1 MQQEPLEIA
10 EPLIHRDNPFKT
22 ISTQHGPLHHD
33 PSGLHRVCSG
43 DSSGADPGSVPALRR
58 DSGHDV
64 DADLLDEE
72 LRRLSFEHHSAVQP
86 SAPGQRI
93 SEYENAMTPP
103 TPKKALGFKVIKRS
117 ESPPG
122 GVQLEDFPN
131 GASYNILHYYHIF

>member
-1 MQQEPLEIA
+1 MQQESLEHTK
-10 EPLIHRDNPFKT
+10 PLIQRDNPSKPA
-22 ISTQHGPLHHD
+22 SSQHGPLHHV
-33 PSGLHRVCSG
+33 PTGLRRVYSG
-43 DSSGADPGSVPALRR
+43 DSSGVDTGSAPALHQ

-72 LRRLSFEHHSAVQP
+72 LRRLSLGHYSTVQP

-117 ESPPG
+117 ETPSN

-131 GASYNILHYYHIF
+131 GASCNRQ